1 MENHNMTEED
11 KYRELMK
18 KAGDLEAKAKKKED
32 KNPTREADEDAV
44 NLYIGSIQAKLALLE
59 KFWIWLFNISHLKIY
74 I

>member
-1 MENHNMTEED
+1 MTEED

-32 KNPTREADEDAV
+32 KNATREADEDAV

-59 KFWIWLFNISHLKIY
+59 KF
-74 I
+74 